1 MPEGRTRSG
10 GTAPDAI
17 ERITDGTQTN
27 RASRRFST
35 AQDRPSFNAVPH
47 ETRPAQTR
55 QHICNS
61 SHRHLANKNMKRT
74 FLWAALLLNGTAPAL
89 ACTGISFTARDGAFV
104 TARTIEWGESPLPS
118 GYVVIPRQHETVS
131 YTPTG
136 ANGLSFRAKYGAVG
150 LTIVREEFIARN
162 QRSRTVGR
170 TVLLP
175 PLRQIPGLRFDPER
189 PDALGSPVCRVD
201 TLAILLRRRSQSR
214 HTDRTGRIDRSLR
227 RLDRPLAH
235 RGRDRQAGRAGV
247 HRRRAPLLRQ
257 RSRAC

>member
-1 MPEGRTRSG
+1 
-10 GTAPDAI
+10 
-17 ERITDGTQTN
+17 
-27 RASRRFST
+27 
-35 AQDRPSFNAVPH
+35 
-47 ETRPAQTR
+47 
-55 QHICNS
+55 
-61 SHRHLANKNMKRT
+61 MKRT

-150 LTIVREEFIARN
+150 LTIVREEFIAEGIN
-162 QRSRTVGR
+162 EA
-170 TVLLP
+170 
-175 PLRQIPGLRFDPER
+175 GLSAGLFYFPHYGKYPAYDSTRER

-235 RGRDRQAGRAGV
+235 RGRERQAGRAGV

-257 RSRAC
+257 RSRRADELARLSRGR

>member
-1 MPEGRTRSG
+1 M
-10 GTAPDAI
+10 
-17 ERITDGTQTN
+17 
-27 RASRRFST
+27 
-35 AQDRPSFNAVPH
+35 
-47 ETRPAQTR
+47 
-55 QHICNS
+55 
-61 SHRHLANKNMKRT
+61 HRHLLHGPGRGLRHGTHDRMGREPAAQRLCRHSPAARNRLIHAYRSQRFVVPRKIRGGRT
-74 FLWAALLLNGTAPAL
+74 DDRPGRIHRR
-89 ACTGISFTARDGAFV
+89 G
-104 TARTIEWGESPLPS
+104 
-118 GYVVIPRQHETVS
+118 
-131 YTPTG
+131 
-136 ANGLSFRAKYGAVG
+136 
-150 LTIVREEFIARN
+150 N

-235 RGRDRQAGRAGV
+235 RGRERQAGRAGV

-257 RSRAC
+257 RSRRADELARLSRGR

>member
-104 TARTIEWGESPLPS
+104 TARTIEWARAAAPAAMSSFPGSTKPSHTRLPE
-118 GYVVIPRQHETVS
+118 PTVCRS
-131 YTPTG
+131 AQIRGGRTDDRPG
-136 ANGLSFRAKYGAVG
+136 RIHRRG
-150 LTIVREEFIARN
+150 N
-162 QRSRTVGR
+162 QRSR
-170 TVLLP
+170 
-175 PLRQIPGLRFDPER
+175 DCR
-189 PDALGSPVCRVD
+189 PDCSTSPITANTRP
-201 TLAILLRRRSQSR
+201 TIRPG
-214 HTDRTGRIDRSLR
+214 TTGRSRISSMS
-227 RLDRPLAH
+227 
-235 RGRDRQAGRAGV
+235 RGY
-247 HRRRAPLLRQ
+247 
-257 RSRAC
+257 SRNSPP